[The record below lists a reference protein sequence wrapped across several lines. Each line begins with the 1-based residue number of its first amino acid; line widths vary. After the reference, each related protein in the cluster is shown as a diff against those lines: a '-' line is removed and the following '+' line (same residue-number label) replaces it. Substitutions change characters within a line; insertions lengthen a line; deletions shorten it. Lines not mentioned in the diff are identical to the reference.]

1 MPTLKKLE
9 VKNFESHEDT
19 ILNFHPKVNVITGE
33 SDVGKSGLKRSLGW
47 VCLNRPSGDKI
58 RQHNTKKTE
67 VNLDGVAKIRTATKH
82 RYELNGATYKALR
95 AQVPD
100 PVREELNL
108 TRVNFQGQHTPYF
121 LINDSPGQVAKALNE
136 VADLSLIDDS
146 LKECKRRIKEN
157 KSQLIY
163 LKELD
168 KVKQKEIKDV
178 EWGIEADKSLIELE
192 DLIMSNTT
200 KQLNILAIEDAISLC
215 KSIEDEVNYYP
226 LSFNDKKFI
235 DKSII
240 SIDTNQVD
248 QLESAYTTANEWSTL
263 VNSLPIL
270 GNYPDQI
277 QAHLNVLSY
286 IEINSYE
293 NVLMEVTACNK
304 TLKEG
309 EDINIALIEI
319 NSYENLSTEFNS
331 LNADVNEVYS
341 SKKAFSW
348 ATSIYKD
355 EKRSFNKEMKR
366 IGICPLCNSEIK

>member
-1 MPTLKKLE
+1 
-9 VKNFESHEDT
+9 
-19 ILNFHPKVNVITGE
+19 
-33 SDVGKSGLKRSLGW
+33 
-47 VCLNRPSGDKI
+47 
-58 RQHNTKKTE
+58 
-67 VNLDGVAKIRTATKH
+67 
-82 RYELNGATYKALR
+82 
-95 AQVPD
+95 
-100 PVREELNL
+100 
-108 TRVNFQGQHTPYF
+108 
-121 LINDSPGQVAKALNE
+121 
-136 VADLSLIDDS
+136 
-146 LKECKRRIKEN
+146 
-157 KSQLIY
+157 
-163 LKELD
+163 
-168 KVKQKEIKDV
+168 
-178 EWGIEADKSLIELE
+178 
-192 DLIMSNTT
+192 MSNTT